1 MEDSL
6 VIRGRGRV
14 RKTISKRI
22 KTDLKIQWNIMA
34 LSDSCSELHLVGK
47 GLVVAVLSVTE

>member
-6 VIRGRGRV
+6 VTRGRGRV

-22 KTDLKIQWNIMA
+22 KKDLQIQWNIMA

-47 GLVVAVLSVTE
+47 GLVVVVLSVTE

>member
-6 VIRGRGRV
+6 VTRGRGRV

-22 KTDLKIQWNIMA
+22 KKHLEIQWNIMA
-34 LSDSCSELHLVGK
+34 LSDSCSELNLVGK
-47 GLVVAVLSVTE
+47 SLVVVVLYVIE

>member
-6 VIRGRGRV
+6 VTKGRGRV

-22 KTDLKIQWNIMA
+22 ITDLEIQWNIVA
-34 LSDSCSELHLVGK
+34 LSNSCSELHLVGK
-47 GLVVAVLSVTE
+47 GLVVVALSVTK

>member
-6 VIRGRGRV
+6 VTRGRGRV

-34 LSDSCSELHLVGK
+34 LFDSCSELHLVGK
-47 GLVVAVLSVTE
+47 GLVVVVLSITE